1 MSNSRDWKTWAEIQ
15 RDTLVFCNEEKR
27 MKSKM
32 AIITFLEQGEVD
44 PGYGV
49 SGGGRPDNSLPGY
62 GRPDNSLPG
71 RDHIWLP
78 VFNFDPTD
86 PGYGVPVRPDRP
98 DNSLPSSGARPDNS
112 LPSYGHVSPGPIVPG
127 RRFIVKWVACFG
139 MALVPDNSLPET
151 PEPK

>member
-49 SGGGRPDNSLPGY
+49 SGGGRPDN
-62 GRPDNSLPG
+62 
-71 RDHIWLP
+71 
-78 VFNFDPTD
+78 
-86 PGYGVPVRPDRP
+86 
-98 DNSLPSSGARPDNS
+98 
-112 LPSYGHVSPGPIVPG
+112 
-127 RRFIVKWVACFG
+127 
-139 MALVPDNSLPET
+139 
-151 PEPK
+151 